1 MAWFICSDT
10 LFFFNPSALHLAT
23 AVQRSSSLE
32 DTGIALTFGAFRMG
46 YFYGGDGQSVMRYD
60 LRDAAGF
67 VRDVGAVMSNFL
79 LPIKVGIFLGV
90 VSSGI
95 EGGRLY

>member
-1 MAWFICSDT
+1 M
-10 LFFFNPSALHLAT
+10 
-23 AVQRSSSLE
+23 E

-67 VRDVGAVMSNFL
+67 VRDAGAVMSNFL
-79 LPIKVGIFLGV
+79 LPIKVGIILG
-90 VSSGI
+90 SAQHLGDRGGANAPPNI
-95 EGGRLY
+95 ENVEIA